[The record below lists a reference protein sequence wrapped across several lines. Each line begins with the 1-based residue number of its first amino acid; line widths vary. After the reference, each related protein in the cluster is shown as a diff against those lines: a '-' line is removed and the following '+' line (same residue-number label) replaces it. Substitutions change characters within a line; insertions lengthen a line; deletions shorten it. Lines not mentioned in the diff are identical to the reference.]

1 MLTPS
6 ISALSR
12 STESLSWGTEGK
24 NVVFRFCNSGRL
36 AAAAMK
42 ICVCSAKNGTVPPER
57 SCKTKFTPPE
67 VPTPGMAGG
76 EKAKAMADG
85 SMASLPLIERSMA
98 LYCVSG
104 EVRSPHGLRVTKK
117 NALYVV

>member
-6 ISALSR
+6 VSALSR
-12 STESLSWGTEGK
+12 STESLSCGTDGR
-24 NVVFRFCNSGRL
+24 NVVLRFCNSGRL

-42 ICVCSAKNGTVPPER
+42 VWVCPARNSTVPPER
-57 SCKTKFTPPE
+57 SCRTKFTPPE

-85 SMASLPLIERSMA
+85 SMASCPFTRRMMA
-98 LYCVSG
+98 LYCVSA

-117 NALYVV
+117 NAL